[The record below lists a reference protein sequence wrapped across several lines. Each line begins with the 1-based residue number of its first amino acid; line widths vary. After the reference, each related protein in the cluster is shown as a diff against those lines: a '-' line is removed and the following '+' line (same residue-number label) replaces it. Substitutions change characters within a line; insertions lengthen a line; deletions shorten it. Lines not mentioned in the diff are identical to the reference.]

1 MNATESKEQ
10 WVTAEQLADHFGVSK
25 RHVFEL
31 IRAGMPSSK
40 LGGSRR
46 FLLSICD
53 EWAVAQTTE
62 QPVDIR
68 TPRRRAQ
75 VTKPVRR
82 ARRVP
87 LVGDAA

>member
-25 RHVFEL
+25 RHIFEL

-46 FLLSICD
+46 FLVSICD
-53 EWAVAQTTE
+53 EWAVAQSTA
-62 QPVDIR
+62 QPIDVR
-68 TPRRRAQ
+68 TPRRRPQ
-75 VTKPVRR
+75 DTKPVRR
-82 ARRVP
+82 TRRVP
-87 LVGDAA
+87 QVGDVA